1 MPIEKKKLATILG
14 YLGLIPFFTFT
25 IIFFIS
31 NFNNYVVDVYLF
43 YSNIILAFL
52 CGSQWSKILNSNISN
67 NRNLLLTLS
76 VVVPVFSFIL
86 DFFSS
91 NISNNRNLLLTLS
104 VVVPV
109 FSFILDFFSNQDIKI
124 AVYIILFFS
133 TNIIDG
139 KIFSEPSNIWYL
151 NLRKRLTFLVILTL
165 VINLFAVNAYRFL

>member
-86 DFFSS
+86 DFFS
-91 NISNNRNLLLTLS
+91 
-104 VVVPV
+104 
-109 FSFILDFFSNQDIKI
+109 NQDIKI

-133 TNIIDG
+133 TN
-139 KIFSEPSNIWYL
+139 L

>member
-1 MPIEKKKLATILG
+1 MDKKKLATILG
-14 YLGLIPFFTFT
+14 YLGLIPFFSLTL
-25 IIFFIS
+25 IFFIS
-31 NFNNYVVDVYLF
+31 NFNNYVIDVYLF
-43 YSNIILAFL
+43 YGNIILAFI
-52 CGSQWSKILNSNISN
+52 CGSQWSKILNSNILDN
-67 NRNLLLTLS
+67 KNLLLTLS
-76 VVVPVFSFIL
+76 VCI
-86 DFFSS
+86 
-91 NISNNRNLLLTLS
+91 
-104 VVVPV
+104 PV

>member
-76 VVVPVFSFIL
+76 VL
-86 DFFSS
+86 
-91 NISNNRNLLLTLS
+91 
-104 VVVPV
+104 VPV

-124 AVYIILFFS
+124 AIYIVIFFVI
-133 TNIIDG
+133 NLIDK
-139 KIFSEPSNIWYL
+139 KIFFEPNNLWYL

-165 VINLFAVNAYRFL
+165 VINLFAINSFRIL

>member
-86 DFFSS
+86 DFFS
-91 NISNNRNLLLTLS
+91 
-104 VVVPV
+104 
-109 FSFILDFFSNQDIKI
+109 NQDIKI

-133 TNIIDG
+133 ANIIDG

>member
-86 DFFSS
+86 DFFS
-91 NISNNRNLLLTLS
+91 
-104 VVVPV
+104 
-109 FSFILDFFSNQDIKI
+109 NQDIKI

-139 KIFSEPSNIWYL
+139 KIFSEPSNILYL
-151 NLRKRLTFLVILTL
+151 NLRKRLSFLVILTL

>member
-76 VVVPVFSFIL
+76 VIVPVFSF
-86 DFFSS
+86 
-91 NISNNRNLLLTLS
+91 T
-104 VVVPV
+104 
-109 FSFILDFFSNQDIKI
+109 LDFFSNQDIKI
-124 AVYIILFFS
+124 AVYIILFFL

-139 KIFSEPSNIWYL
+139 KIFSEPSNVWYL

-165 VINLFAVNAYRFL
+165 IINLFAVNAYRFM

>member
-14 YLGLIPFFTFT
+14 YLGLIPFFALT

-43 YSNIILAFL
+43 YANIILSFL

-76 VVVPVFSFIL
+76 VL
-86 DFFSS
+86 
-91 NISNNRNLLLTLS
+91 
-104 VVVPV
+104 VPV

-124 AVYIILFFS
+124 AIYMVLFFA
-133 TNIIDG
+133 TNFIDG
-139 KIFSEPSNIWYL
+139 KIFSESSNTWYL
-151 NLRKRLTFLVILTL
+151 NLRKRVTFAVILTL

>member
-1 MPIEKKKLATILG
+1 MDKKKLATILG
-14 YLGLIPFFTFT
+14 YLGLIPFFSLTL
-25 IIFFIS
+25 IFFIS
-31 NFNNYVVDVYLF
+31 NFNNYVIDVYLF
-43 YSNIILAFL
+43 YGNIILAFI
-52 CGSQWSKILNSNISN
+52 CGSQWSKILNSNILD
-67 NRNLLLTLS
+67 NRSLLLTLS
-76 VVVPVFSFIL
+76 VCI
-86 DFFSS
+86 
-91 NISNNRNLLLTLS
+91 
-104 VVVPV
+104 PV

>member
-14 YLGLIPFFTFT
+14 YLGLIPFFALT

-43 YSNIILAFL
+43 YANIILSFL

-76 VVVPVFSFIL
+76 VL
-86 DFFSS
+86 
-91 NISNNRNLLLTLS
+91 
-104 VVVPV
+104 VPV

-124 AVYIILFFS
+124 AIYMVLF
-133 TNIIDG
+133 
-139 KIFSEPSNIWYL
+139 L
-151 NLRKRLTFLVILTL
+151 QLTL
-165 VINLFAVNAYRFL
+165 

>member
-31 NFNNYVVDVYLF
+31 NFNNYVLDVYLF

-76 VVVPVFSFIL
+76 VI
-86 DFFSS
+86 
-91 NISNNRNLLLTLS
+91 
-104 VVVPV
+104 VPV

-133 TNIIDG
+133 ANIIDG

>member
-52 CGSQWSKILNSNISN
+52 CGGQWSKILN
-67 NRNLLLTLS
+67 
-76 VVVPVFSFIL
+76 
-86 DFFSS
+86 S

>member
-67 NRNLLLTLS
+67 NKNLLLTLS
-76 VVVPVFSFIL
+76 VIVPI
-86 DFFSS
+86 
-91 NISNNRNLLLTLS
+91 
-104 VVVPV
+104 
-109 FSFILDFFSNQDIKI
+109 FSFILDFFSNQDVKI
-124 AVYIILFFS
+124 AIYVVLFFV
-133 TNIIDG
+133 TNFIDK
-139 KIFSEPSNIWYL
+139 KIFFETNNFWYL
-151 NLRKRLTFLVILTL
+151 NLRKRLTFLVIFTL
-165 VINLFAVNAYRFL
+165 VINLFAINSYRFL

>member
-31 NFNNYVVDVYLF
+31 NFNNYVLDVYLF

-86 DFFSS
+86 DFFS
-91 NISNNRNLLLTLS
+91 
-104 VVVPV
+104 
-109 FSFILDFFSNQDIKI
+109 NQDIKI
-124 AVYIILFFS
+124 AIHIILFFVI
-133 TNIIDG
+133 NLIDK
-139 KIFSEPSNIWYL
+139 KIFFEPNNLWYL
-151 NLRKRLTFLVILTL
+151 SLRKRLTFLVILTL
-165 VINLFAVNAYRFL
+165 VINLFAINSYRFF